1 MPRVGAD
8 SRSFGKPV
16 IPAPTRSR
24 ANLANQAPVGTTI
37 ADLKT
42 SGGGKETGQKPGEK
56 RGEPDQGRRRGDA
69 PWIPVQVVLNVGDRT
84 EGASSDRVVAGVPAK
99 PRRPW
104 RTAAVVAGSLVLAAL
119 ASFFW
124 PLAREALE
132 NRNSPVSVSSAPQ
145 PARAGGAAHPRIE
158 LPADPDAA
166 LTTALD
172 HLNTALEEMPGRSPE
187 QILRTVSSRKQDCM
201 LAWTSNLPS
210 LIFGGEPLRPN
221 SLAYTLENCAESV
234 SRMHDALIEP
244 EKNVHR

>member
-42 SGGGKETGQKPGEK
+42 SGGGKEVRTEA
-56 RGEPDQGRRRGDA
+56 RGEAGRAGSRATQRGA

-132 NRNSPVSVSSAPQ
+132 NSPC
-145 PARAGGAAHPRIE
+145 HI
-158 LPADPDAA
+158 
-166 LTTALD
+166 
-172 HLNTALEEMPGRSPE
+172 GR
-187 QILRTVSSRKQDCM
+187 
-201 LAWTSNLPS
+201 
-210 LIFGGEPLRPN
+210 
-221 SLAYTLENCAESV
+221 
-234 SRMHDALIEP
+234 
-244 EKNVHR
+244 